1 MLIRGNTVSVS
12 QQEPHIFL
20 SSAWYDI
27 YFKIKL
33 TNFLQNMMQVIRF
46 LSYEILQ
53 EFYDLT

>member
-1 MLIRGNTVSVS
+1 MVSVS